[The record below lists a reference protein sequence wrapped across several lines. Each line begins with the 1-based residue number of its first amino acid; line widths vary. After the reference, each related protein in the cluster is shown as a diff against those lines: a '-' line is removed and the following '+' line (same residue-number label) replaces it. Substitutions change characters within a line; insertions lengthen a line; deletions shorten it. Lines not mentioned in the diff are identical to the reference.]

1 MFQYANRR
9 MGGMNQRRRGKRLAG
24 RTAINPGAADPA
36 VLGQLVPSDDPP
48 AVFTPAEDAEV
59 AEGHSSQRT
68 IEHSYNHSLS
78 KRMRRLA
85 KRAPSLERRKVHQ
98 LHQAEHAYE
107 VDQRLRRAEQS
118 NRDMR
123 DHGRHLPRWARI
135 LIVVVL
141 AAVDVVAYRAAVE
154 VAFDTSDEWPAIID
168 SYLLSLLSIGMVM
181 AAMFAAEQ
189 LKALHGASDRRSDD
203 PDSLVNDLPRARRVW
218 WQAGLPALAGS
229 VVLLIAGAALRV
241 NALGSVPGWF
251 WLAVPAFSGAALV
264 GAFFV
269 EYKWADKA
277 LDERDDLA
285 RRSRFAQIRLRR
297 ADRRLASVE
306 GDYRMREAEIEQLW
320 SLYEPSWRVQMEM
333 AAARIAV
340 ARSERPEL
348 FHPLGRSVV
357 ESVHERIARGTTRRD
372 GPSAL
377 ERLDLTVEQ
386 VLERAEYA
394 HAARRAPRPAGEPLA
409 PRPRRR
415 GLEPAVVPPPAAL
428 RAPSVAPT
436 AAGGG
441 PVETSPPTPP
451 GQAITEIRRVPVPT
465 RTVVSR
471 ASHPAIAR
479 RNGHAPVPDP
489 DAPSFL

>member
-9 MGGMNQRRRGKRLAG
+9 MGGLNQRRRGKRLAG
-24 RTAINPGAADPA
+24 RTYVADPA
-36 VLGQLVPSDDPP
+36 VLGQLVPPDDPP

-98 LHQAEHAYE
+98 LHQADQAYE

-123 DHGRHLPRWARI
+123 DHGRHMPRWARV
-135 LIVVVL
+135 LIVLVL

-189 LKALHGASDRRSDD
+189 LKALHGASDRRVDD

-229 VVLLIAGAALRV
+229 VVLLVAGAALRV

-285 RRSRFAQIRLRR
+285 RRSRFAQWRLRR
-297 ADRRLASVE
+297 ADRRLAAVE
-306 GDYRMREAEIEQLW
+306 GDYRMREADIEQLW

-357 ESVHERIARGTTRRD
+357 ESVQDRVARGTTRRD

-386 VLERAEYA
+386 VLDRAEWS
-394 HAARRAPRPAGEPLA
+394 HAARRSPRPDVDTVA

-415 GLEPAVVPPPAAL
+415 GAEPAVVPPPPPLRTPAAVTADASRPL
-428 RAPSVAPT
+428 PPAP
-436 AAGGG
+436 
-441 PVETSPPTPP
+441 
-451 GQAITEIRRVPVPT
+451 EIRRVPVPT

-479 RNGHAPVPDP
+479 RNGHTPVPDP
-489 DAPSFL
+489 DAPSFR

>member
-9 MGGMNQRRRGKRLAG
+9 MSGFSQRRRGRRLAG
-24 RTAINPGAADPA
+24 RTYVADPA

-85 KRAPSLERRKVHQ
+85 KRAPTLERRKVRQ
-98 LHQAEHAYE
+98 LHQADHAYE
-107 VDQRLRRAEQS
+107 VDQRLRRAEQA

-123 DHGRHLPRWARI
+123 DHGRHMPRWARI
-135 LIVVVL
+135 LIVLVL

-189 LKALHGASDRRSDD
+189 LKALHGASDRRVDD
-203 PDSLVNDLPRARRVW
+203 PDSLVDDLPRARRVW

-285 RRSRFAQIRLRR
+285 RRSRFAQWRLHR

-386 VLERAEYA
+386 VLERAELT
-394 HAARRAPRPAGEPLA
+394 HAARRAPRPDGSLA
-409 PRPRRR
+409 VRPRRR
-415 GLEPAVVPPPAAL
+415 GPEPAVVPPPAPLL
-428 RAPSVAPT
+428 RTSVATTPSPPAPSDVTAPVSRPST
-436 AAGGG
+436 
-441 PVETSPPTPP
+441 
-451 GQAITEIRRVPVPT
+451 TEVRRVPVPT

-471 ASHPAIAR
+471 AAHPSIAR
-479 RNGHAPVPDP
+479 RNGHTPAPDP